1 MFGSCVPDMLRCF
14 WRQTRRA
21 LFQKLAM
28 THAKLKISRT
38 SLPKTPTGIDGL
50 DEVTSGGLPK
60 GRTTLVC
67 GSAGCGKTLLA
78 MEFLVHGA
86 LQYGEPGVCM
96 EFEEA
101 PEKLA
106 ANVRS
111 MGLDLSDLVKRKKLS
126 VDHVRIERNEI
137 EETGEYNLEGLFI
150 RLSHAVDA
158 IKAKRVVLGSI
169 ESLFAGLSD
178 AAILRAELR
187 RLFRWLDDR
196 NLTAIV
202 TGERGNN
209 GTLTRHGL
217 EEYIADCVILLDHR
231 VNEQISTRR
240 LRIVKYRGT
249 AHGTDEYPYMIDED
263 GISVLPITSLA
274 LAHKASAARVSTGVT
289 GLDEILG
296 GKGFFRGSSVLV
308 SGTAGTGKSSM
319 AASFASA
326 ACARGEK
333 CVYFAFEESPSQI
346 VRNMRSVGI
355 DLEPWV
361 QKGLLHFHA
370 VRPTSTGLEGHL
382 AGVQKLVKRVGPSVV
397 VVDPITS
404 ILSVSGTYGVKS
416 MLT

>member
-1 MFGSCVPDMLRCF
+1 MPR
-14 WRQTRRA
+14 
-21 LFQKLAM
+21 
-28 THAKLKISRT
+28 AKLKESRT
-38 SLPKTPTGIDGL
+38 PLPKAPTGIDGL
-50 DEVTSGGLPK
+50 DEITGGGLPK

-126 VDHVRIERNEI
+126 VDHVRVERNEI

-150 RLSHAVDA
+150 RLGHAVDA
-158 IKAKRVVLGSI
+158 IKAKRVVLDSI
-169 ESLFAGLSD
+169 ETFFAGLSN

-196 NLTAIV
+196 
-202 TGERGNN
+202 
-209 GTLTRHGL
+209 
-217 EEYIADCVILLDHR
+217 

-240 LRIVKYRGT
+240 LRIVKYRGS

-274 LAHKASAARVSTGVT
+274 LAHKAPTTRVSTGIT
-289 GLDEILG
+289 GLDEMMG

-308 SGTAGTGKSSM
+308 SGSAGTGKSSI
-319 AASFASA
+319 AARFARA
-326 ACARGEK
+326 ACARGEN

-346 VRNMRSVGI
+346 IRNMRSIGV
-355 DLEPWV
+355 DLELCV

-382 AGVQKLVKRVGPSVV
+382 AGMQKMVQSLQPDVV

-404 ILSVSGTYGVKS
+404 IVSVSGIYGVRS
-416 MLT
+416 MLTRL